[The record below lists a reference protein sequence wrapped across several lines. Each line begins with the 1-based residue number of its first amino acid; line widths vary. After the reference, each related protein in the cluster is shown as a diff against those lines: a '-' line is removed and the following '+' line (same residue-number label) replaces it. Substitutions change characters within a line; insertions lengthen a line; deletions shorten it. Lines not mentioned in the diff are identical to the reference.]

1 MTIHE
6 VFSAQ
11 ELASR
16 LLHPSVVDLTL
27 TSGVFLQSS
36 SFPRGSAFTL
46 DLTRELEKGGVRVL
60 RVHAGDLLAPDALD
74 QLIMM
79 FKQLSLGNW
88 GGARG
93 ETLANV
99 VSKILPAQNMVVAL
113 IVDDAQVLICERGNR
128 ILKALKS
135 ARDAVN
141 INPGKSEK
149 LLIVASC
156 AGPQDIRTLV
166 SDAEQPFYGA
176 ASILA

>member
-6 VFSAQ
+6 DFSAV
-11 ELASR
+11 ELARR
-16 LLHPSVVDLTL
+16 LLLPSLLDLTL
-27 TSGVFLQSS
+27 TSGVFLQSIS
-36 SFPRGSAFTL
+36 SERASAFTR

-79 FKQLSLGNW
+79 FKQISPGNW
-88 GGARG
+88 GAAQG

-99 VSKILPAQNMVVAL
+99 VSKVLPAQNMVVAL
-113 IVDDAQVLICERGNR
+113 IVDDAQVLICECGNR

-156 AGPQDIRTLV
+156 AGSQDIRTLV

-176 ASILA
+176 ALIMA